1 VPEDPRRIRYREI
14 ARDASQKIKRGDF
27 EAALTLYRQA
37 RDLAQS
43 LKNPDLLDEALTNL
57 SMAHLERG
65 DIERASDSL
74 REIIL
79 RSQSDNTIQHAAYNL
94 AIALRREGRY
104 ERALFY
110 ARLAMRK
117 ARELGDL
124 SSQARCH
131 NLTGNIHLN
140 TNDLNEALD
149 EYRRALI
156 LRRQET
162 GDNRFSMAILLENL
176 GYCRILM
183 GNRGPGIRLL
193 RRALRLARDV
203 GDRRCQADCFQDL
216 SYAALLEG
224 EPADARHHGR
234 RALALAKRM
243 KYTDVERNCYF
254 LLGEAA
260 QQMGDEAACERWFS
274 RLQGHYPQ
282 IPNLPEFLKT
292 FDVTKVLNLKA

>member
-1 VPEDPRRIRYREI
+1 MPEDPIRIRYRDI
-14 ARDASQKIKRGDF
+14 ARAAAHKIKHGEF

-37 RDLAQS
+37 LDLAQS
-43 LKNPDLLDEALTNL
+43 LKNPALLDEALTNL

-79 RSQSDNTIQHAAYNL
+79 RSQSNNTIQHAAYNL

-117 ARELGDL
+117 AQETGDL

-140 TNDLNEALD
+140 TSALNEALE
-149 EYRRALI
+149 EYRRALV
-156 LRRQET
+156 LRRRET
-162 GDNRFSMAILLENL
+162 GDNRFSLAILLENL
-176 GYCRILM
+176 GYCHIL
-183 GNRGPGIRLL
+183 RGERRPGTRLL
-193 RRALRLARDV
+193 RRALRLAREV

-216 SYAALLEG
+216 SYTALLEG
-224 EPADARHHGR
+224 DPAEARHNGR
-234 RALALAKRM
+234 RALALARRM
-243 KYTDVERNCYF
+243 NYADVERNCYF

-260 QQMGDEAACERWFS
+260 QQMGDEGACERWFT

-292 FDVTKVLNLKA
+292 FDVTEVLNLKG